1 MNKAFIKEYFS
12 IPNLMGYFRLVLA
25 IVYIV
30 LFYNSLNGGAYWPVI
45 LTIAVSGLTDF
56 FDGKIARKF
65 DMVTEWGKIL
75 DPIADKISIAAI
87 ILSLFWKYSFMLP
100 MMILYL
106 VKEGFMGIMGL
117 IWVKKGKAVE
127 GAKWYG
133 KVCTFGTYVFM
144 LFILLFHHTPEWIVN
159 ILILL
164 NMILM
169 LFTFMMY
176 IIYYVRA
183 FTSEGKGKKQ

>member
-1 MNKAFIKEYFS
+1 MNKPFIREYFS

-25 IVYIV
+25 VVYMI
-30 LFYNSLNGGAYWPVI
+30 LFYYSLQGGPYWPVI
-45 LTIAVSGLTDF
+45 CVIAISGATDF
-56 FDGKIARKF
+56 FDGKIARRF

-75 DPIADKISIAAI
+75 DPIADKVTIAAI
-87 ILSLFWKYSFMLP
+87 IVSLFWKYSLMLP

-117 IWVKKGKAVE
+117 IWIKKGKAVE

-133 KVCTFGTYVFM
+133 KVCTFGTYVLM
-144 LFILLFHHTPEWIVN
+144 L
-159 ILILL
+159 LILL
-164 NMILM
+164 LYNLPERIANIFIILNMFLM
-169 LFTFMMY
+169 LFTFVMY

-183 FTSEGKGKKQ
+183 FMSEGKGKKQ